1 MVHSYP
7 SPTPW
12 NPWSRSR
19 TGPMDWTD
27 PQNPVPDCS
36 RGLAYLSLMQVRRK
50 WTQKK
55 PPKGLGSVVGLV
67 LGLGELDFCLVE
79 GSEVAQGLRFEP
91 EPLGDFGPLHKA
103 EIELTQ
109 A

>member
-7 SPTPW
+7 SATPW

-36 RGLAYLSLMQVRRK
+36 RGLAYLSLKQVRRK

-55 PPKGLGSVVGLV
+55 PRRGWESVVDLV
-67 LGLGELDFCLVE
+67 LELV
-79 GSEVAQGLRFEP
+79 Q
-91 EPLGDFGPLHKA
+91 
-103 EIELTQ
+103 
-109 A
+109 